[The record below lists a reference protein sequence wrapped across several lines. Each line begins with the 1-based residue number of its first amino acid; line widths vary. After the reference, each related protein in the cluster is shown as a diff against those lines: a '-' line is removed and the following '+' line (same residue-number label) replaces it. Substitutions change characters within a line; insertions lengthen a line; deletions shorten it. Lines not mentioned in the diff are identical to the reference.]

1 MVGFAYVAKR
11 QQTADVAKKQHFFV
25 LSKNILI
32 FLAICYFLRHNSHNF
47 FSLKRLNRIQ
57 NLMLQMKGREIECV
71 FITH

>member
-1 MVGFAYVAKR
+1 MVGFACVATR
-11 QQTADVAKKQHFFV
+11 QQTGEVAKKQHFFA
-25 LSKNILI
+25 LHKNILI

-47 FSLKRLNRIQ
+47 LSLERLIRIQ